1 MTARLK
7 AGLMLLFMFVCM
19 WLATNVL
26 AYETTV
32 MLLYTGSFG
41 ASAVYLFYN
50 RARIGAFVKSWP
62 RSFTYTVVIFYLC
75 KVMAEKTINSTM
87 GIESEY
93 IKQSSIVGGFI
104 LSVPLSLILVSVYLF
119 VRSAYMRCLAP
130 FVGKFRAKDIV
141 TEKADSESEGK
152 EQEHFPGLRAMF
164 AACVLCLAGFL
175 LFHAENG
182 IRYSVMLDAMKYSDC
197 GPAERDIG
205 YVRKNVNA
213 CYRFDTRMFKG
224 SLVPT
229 EISSKKPS

>member
-1 MTARLK
+1 MMGRVK
-7 AGLMLLFMFVCM
+7 AGLMLFLMFACM
-19 WLATNVL
+19 WLAANVL

-41 ASAVYLFYN
+41 ASAIYLIYN
-50 RARIGAFVKSWP
+50 RARIGAFIKSWP
-62 RSFTYTVVIFYLC
+62 SSFVYTVIVFYLC

-93 IKQSSIVGGFI
+93 IKQSSIVGGFV
-104 LSVPLSLILVSVYLF
+104 LSVPVSLILVSVYLF
-119 VRSAYMRCLAP
+119 LRSAYMGCLAP
-130 FVGKFRAKDIV
+130 FMEKFRAKDKV
-141 TEKADSESEGK
+141 AGSEDSKCEKK
-152 EQEHFPGLRAMF
+152 QQELFPGLRSMF
-164 AACVLCLAGFL
+164 AACVLSLAGFL

-197 GPAERDIG
+197 GPAELDIG

-213 CYRFDTRMFKG
+213 CYRFDTRLIKG

-229 EISSKKPS
+229 EIPSKKPS